1 MKLLKHTRLSVL
13 AFTFLISFLSLAGC
27 SSAGVKGL
35 VEPPN
40 VQVHKVEMGRFNLSG
55 GTATFVLDIQNP
67 NRFPIPLAGFDYG
80 LSLNGVQVAR
90 GDKEQRVTI
99 AAGGSQKVTVPLTLS
114 FTNMINML
122 PGLLRNRTV
131 DYQLGGSV
139 HLPWFNIPFQRAGSA
154 NLR

>member
-1 MKLLKHTRLSVL
+1 MKLLKHTRISTLTF
-13 AFTFLISFLSLAGC
+13 AFLISLLSLAGC
-27 SSAGVKGL
+27 SSSGVKGL
-35 VEPPN
+35 VEPPK
-40 VQVHKVEMGRFNLSG
+40 VQVHKVEMGRFNLNG

-99 AAGGSQKVTVPLTLS
+99 GAGGSQKVTVPLTLS
-114 FTNMINML
+114 FANMINML
-122 PGLLRNRTV
+122 PGLLQNRTV

-139 HLPWFNIPFQRAGSA
+139 HLPWFNIPFQRVGRA
-154 NLR
+154 NIH